1 MASPSVRLEHDL
13 LGNKEVP
20 AGAYYGVQ
28 TLRALENFRISG
40 VPLCHYPELVEA
52 LAMIKMA
59 AAQANFECRQF
70 NHQILAGIEGACQ
83 ELIDGKLHEQFQ
95 IDMFQGGAGTS
106 TNMNANEVIANR
118 ALELMG
124 KSKGAYEYCSPHDHV
139 NGSQS
144 TNDAYPS
151 ALHIA
156 LALGNRKLVA
166 ELRLLAR
173 SLRRKGTEFSH
184 IVKMGRTQL
193 QDAVPMTLGQEFA
206 AFATTLREDVQ
217 RAGETARLMLEVNLG
232 GTAIGTGIARISRP
246 TASTRCSAPGSPIA
260 RCWAMPWPA
269 PPRSGAW
276 ITRTNTARSSNR
288 PCRPGGPVP
297 TCRVAFRGLVRRS
310 RSSSF
315 RTQ

>member
-1 MASPSVRLEHDL
+1 MSATVGQPQPVDQRRLCDGGASGGPRPQRASAQPWRSWLWPWT
-13 LGNKEVP
+13 N
-20 AGAYYGVQ
+20 A
-28 TLRALENFRISG
+28 RAL
-40 VPLCHYPELVEA
+40 
-52 LAMIKMA
+52 
-59 AAQANFECRQF
+59 
-70 NHQILAGIEGACQ
+70 LAGIA
-83 ELIDGKLHEQFQ
+83 KL
-95 IDMFQGGAGTS
+95 
-106 TNMNANEVIANR
+106 
-118 ALELMG
+118 
-124 KSKGAYEYCSPHDHV
+124 
-139 NGSQS
+139 
-144 TNDAYPS
+144 
-151 ALHIA
+151 
-156 LALGNRKLVA
+156 
-166 ELRLLAR
+166 
-173 SLRRKGTEFSH
+173 
-184 IVKMGRTQL
+184 GRTQL

-269 PPRSGAW
+269 PPKSGAW
-276 ITRTNTARSSNR
+276 NTRTNTARSSNR